1 MFQGN
6 ILKYSRG
13 MTVASF
19 YWGGRVSAMTL
30 RVMLVDES
38 PERAQV
44 LEQTLRRQGYQVVA
58 SVATGQELRH
68 SVAALKP
75 DVIVIDIESPDRD
88 TLEDM
93 RCIHRDQPCPIVMF
107 THDDDSKKIREAI
120 EAGVS
125 AYVVDGL
132 EPERIRPIV
141 DAAIARFNQF
151 QALRDELQ
159 RAHTRLEERKLIER
173 AKGILMQQ
181 RRLPEKQAYELM
193 RKMAMERNIRIA
205 DLARSVITAAELL
218 GQG

>member
-1 MFQGN
+1 
-6 ILKYSRG
+6 
-13 MTVASF
+13 
-19 YWGGRVSAMTL
+19 MTL